1 MVASGTT
8 RVRLPARYRPLR
20 HIASGGMA
28 TVWAAED
35 TVLGRTVAIK
45 LLGAHFAGDGRAV
58 RRFQREARAAATLSA
73 HPHVVTIYDVGEYE
87 GRPFIV
93 MEHMAGGS
101 LADVLR
107 RGRPPRERALRW
119 LAEAAEALDAA
130 HGRGIVHRD
139 VKPHNLLLD
148 ERGRLAVADFG
159 IARVAQQ
166 ADLTMTGEV
175 LGSAAYIAPEQAR
188 GSAASA
194 AADRYALAVVAYE
207 LLTGTR
213 PFAAEGPAALAHAH
227 ASAAPPPPS
236 TRAGDLPPEV
246 DRAILRGLSKDPSH
260 RWPRAAALSDAVA
273 FALDGAAATAATRRL
288 GDASTAATAALAP
301 AAAPAAAASAGA
313 AEAPIR
319 LPRPRRSGATP
330 PRVVL
335 ALVVLGALALGGA
348 LASAAGTS
356 TVDPRVVGAARLG
369 SPPTAAP
376 TQPAV
381 STPPSTATT
390 APPPA
395 PAAGPPP
402 KDQGKHGK
410 HGGKHGKGP
419 SDGNAGDGGD

>member
-1 MVASGTT
+1 VVASGTT

-28 TVWAAED
+28 EVWAAED
-35 TVLGRTVAIK
+35 IVLGRTVAIK
-45 LLGAHFAGDGRAV
+45 LLGAHFAGQGRPV

-166 ADLTMTGEV
+166 TDLTMTGEV

-188 GSAASA
+188 GSPASA

-213 PFAAEGPAALAHAH
+213 PFAAEGAAALAHAH

-273 FALDGAAATAATRRL
+273 FALDGAATAAATRRL
-288 GDASTAATAALAP
+288 GDASTAATAALP
-301 AAAPAAAASAGA
+301 PEAAAAAGTGA
-313 AEAPIR
+313 TEVPIR
-319 LPRPRRSGATP
+319 LPRPRRTGATP
-330 PRVVL
+330 PRAVL

-369 SPPTAAP
+369 PPPTVAP
-376 TQPAV
+376 SQ
-381 STPPSTATT
+381 PPSTATP
-390 APPPA
+390 APTPA
-395 PAAGPPP
+395 PAAGPAPSEHH
-402 KDQGKHGK
+402 KHGK
-410 HGGKHGKGP
+410 RPKG
-419 SDGNAGDGGD
+419 ADGGD